1 MAEAATLGAL
11 LLNAQARHEL
21 AWLRVEDFSDPWH
34 RELFAV
40 IAEDRAAGR
49 ASDAA
54 DLGLALRDRLGPV
67 RADLHRVAG
76 VLAATPVRPAPER
89 YALMVLEASVR
100 RTVAQQGIL
109 LRAGGLQASLS
120 LSGAPVR
127 DAAAVVRGT
136 VRALQTRW
144 SAASGD
150 AVAAAKARHPAGRAV
165 DLARLQLGAD
175 RFVAAHPARDP
186 DLDRSHERA
195 LVACLVSRPDAAPA
209 VASWLKPEHLLDP
222 EWAAVYA
229 TILELVEAR
238 QPVDEVAV
246 AWGLQQSEL
255 RIGRGPDLDVL
266 RAAVEAGVAADPKW
280 LATRVGGDLA
290 RRTAELAAASL
301 VGAAGN
307 RGLAIPDLLHTAD
320 VIAGAVGAAGA
331 GLPDHAPA
339 GASPRHLSLVAYPEP
354 VRAPSAATA

>member
-1 MAEAATLGAL
+1 MTPELIAEAATLGSL
-11 LLNAQARHEL
+11 LLDAEARHEL

-34 RELFAV
+34 RELYAV
-40 IAEDRAAGR
+40 IAEDRAAGQCQR
-49 ASDAA
+49 RGRPGPRPA
-54 DLGLALRDRLGPV
+54 DRLGPA

-89 YALMVLEASVR
+89 YALMVLESSVR

-144 SAASGD
+144 SAVSGD

-186 DLDRSHERA
+186 GRDRAHERE

-222 EWAAVYA
+222 EWAAVYGPSR
-229 TILELVEAR
+229 AR
-238 QPVDEVAV
+238 RGSPAGRRGRRRLGTAAV
-246 AWGLQQSEL
+246 RA

-266 RAAVEAGVAADPKW
+266 HGAVEACVAADPGW
-280 LATRVGGDLA
+280 LAARVGGDLA
-290 RRTAELAAASL
+290 R
-301 VGAAGN
+301 
-307 RGLAIPDLLHTAD
+307 
-320 VIAGAVGAAGA
+320 
-331 GLPDHAPA
+331 APPSSRP
-339 GASPRHLSLVAYPEP
+339 GRWS
-354 VRAPSAATA
+354 APLATAGSRSPICSIPPT